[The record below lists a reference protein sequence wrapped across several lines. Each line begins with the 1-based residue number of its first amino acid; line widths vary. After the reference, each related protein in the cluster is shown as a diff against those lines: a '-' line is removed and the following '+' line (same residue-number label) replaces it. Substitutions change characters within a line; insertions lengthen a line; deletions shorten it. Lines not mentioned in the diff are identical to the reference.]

1 MAAAKKT
8 TTKRATKTRTSS
20 KKAATK
26 KAGSAAAAKKATSS
40 RKAAQS
46 AEAEVAR
53 NKAREEAAAAKQA
66 ERDAAI
72 KAGDLIVGDGV
83 EFTRSQK
90 DEDGVVLTKA
100 KDIVDALKASDVPV
114 RKRDIAEPNIMSVGI
129 FAALKA
135 LGVVEEF
142 RAKTG
147 ERGGSGVA
155 YLWVGGK

>member
-8 TTKRATKTRTSS
+8 RATKRRTSAKKTATKRASS
-20 KKAATK
+20 
-26 KAGSAAAAKKATSS
+26 SAAAKKATAA
-40 RKAAQS
+40 RKAAKS
-46 AEAEVAR
+46 AEAEETR
-53 NKAREEAAAAKQA
+53 NKARAEAAAAREQ
-66 ERDAAI
+66 ERKDAI
-72 KAGDLIVGDGV
+72 KAGDLIVGKGV

-90 DEDGVVLTKA
+90 DDDGVVLTKA

-114 RKRDIAEPNIMSVGI
+114 KKRDIAEPNIMSVGI

-155 YLWVGGK
+155 YLWVGKK